1 MTTTL
6 STPVD
11 AAFAAEGP
19 DGGTPGALTPE
30 LKASLEQSMR
40 NREAREALVEARRPH
55 VEEWLTRFSDDG
67 RDVILPLAVA
77 LKAPIVP
84 KWSEVAETDWDYVEE
99 RLRADGNI
107 GLLLG
112 SSRRVCLDGDNA
124 EATAAILAAGWHLHT
139 VSPGSRNP
147 LHGHAGGAHTLWRL
161 PTWVPNFKLT
171 GPTSAVLLENGAKI
185 DVLAG
190 PHQVVLPPSVVVTS
204 EEGQP
209 FHAGT
214 YVKASEAG
222 YCAPAQDGWLL
233 EDAGDDLI
241 LPLWMLSDEILAY
254 APPGTEIGTPPPG
267 MEPLAGTI
275 GFWRPKASKARD
287 GQADDE
293 LTQAVD
299 AWPFLEKI
307 AEAGVLGS
315 FVGYDRCGDNCA
327 MWLRAGSSSAKSITK
342 HDCDEHGGRV
352 QVWTTAFPNLPQGG
366 YSAIDAYIGLTGGDI
381 EADRGRVL
389 AEQGLITPRVPAGV
403 YASDFEDVAIE
414 LETRA
419 AAGET
424 TVPGPARA
432 AGADVILV
440 EVGADGLLQRA
451 KRCREAAAAMT
462 AGHRATVTKSGATFN
477 SAQVLGALDPEVED
491 DTEEETEPEVQL
503 DMTLH
508 KYTGTPPRKGQL
520 MEYPVPPVPAHV
532 QSVEGATTTWR
543 DVLPPI
549 VNEST
554 LQYVTHEWIFGAT
567 PGLSHVAAA
576 ADARGVT
583 RWGMLGALLPRVAAK
598 IPATVRLVPASGNLP
613 EDVSATTAA
622 GTSINV
628 YSVLVGNSGSGKT
641 DTMTA
646 ATSLIPGVRTLPP
659 GTGEG
664 VLKEFPRVSSED
676 GDAPVDGV
684 PEISNGVA
692 DTESLM
698 IESDEI
704 DVFVGEMMR
713 QGSKTTGWYR
723 SMWMGGEVGNTAS
736 EADRRSCVAAHSYRF
751 GILLGAQPDAVAP
764 MFNETGKGTPQRFM
778 WLPAQQSVPRG
789 AYPERLQ
796 VPEVYWF
803 NGNPLMIPASVQRSP
818 VWVYP
823 PAAAKEALKRA
834 RWAAATSDALASPRV
849 ADRAEAIAN
858 RHAVL
863 QQLKIS
869 VLLAALDGL
878 AQPQDTHWF
887 VAEALMEVRRRSI
900 HQLVEEADRVKAEG
914 EHVKGTYAGLAHHA
928 ANAARDAARESHV
941 ARCAKTIMNALIRD
955 AEKGLPPRTFAE
967 AKKALSAAKGAGDFS
982 DRKLYGTAALAMVLR
997 DPAVANLGERVQF
1010 VGKPAAA

>member
-1 MTTTL
+1 MTATV

-11 AAFAAEGP
+11 TSDTSVAP

-30 LKASLEQSMR
+30 LKASMEQGMR
-40 NREAREALVEARRPH
+40 NRDAREAMIETRRPH

-161 PTWVPNFKLT
+161 PTWVPNYKLT
-171 GPTSAVLLENGAKI
+171 GPTTAVLLENGATI

-275 GFWRPKASKARD
+275 GFWRPKSSTSRD

-327 MWLRAGSSSAKSITK
+327 MWLRAGSSAAKSITK

-389 AEQGLITPRVPAGV
+389 AEQGLITPKSMNFADALFIAAETFEDWADDVTKCTGTVRVPDPSEVPSRGPAGNLRTTRAV
-403 YASDFEDVAIE
+403 QVHQTRDYWLDLAKKCAAGARAVRAN
-414 LETRA
+414 LPGPGVRA
-419 AAGET
+419 AALPVSSSDDPGDFPLDALPEPLRAHAEWVAHAQN
-424 TVPGPARA
+424 VPIAMVAPMQLAVLNAACGRAQVRVRPGWAEDAALWFLVIAPPSTRKSPVLAEVRVPMDRAQEELIKRMSALRATRKLDAEVAESAAEEARQAYKEASDKA
-432 AGADVILV
+432 ALHRRFADVLTGARQPAPPGV
-440 EVGADGLLQRA
+440 EPPISTASTETGDLADLAEQVRVL
-451 KRCREAAAAMT
+451 EAAAEAAEAEVPGKVRLFFDDATPEAMQDLLR
-462 AGHRATVTKSGATFN
+462 ACRGRGFMLVPEGQGWFDRATRTDSQRMPLVDFLKAYSAEPITVDRILRGEFTIDDPFLAMLLMIQPAALAEAMHGRDGTSRLRSNGAW
-477 SAQVLGALDPEVED
+477 AR
-491 DTEEETEPEVQL
+491 
-503 DMTLH
+503 M
-508 KYTGTPPRKGQL
+508 
-520 MEYPVPPVPAHV
+520 
-532 QSVEGATTTWR
+532 AT
-543 DVLPPI
+543 
-549 VNEST
+549 S
-554 LQYVTHEWIFGAT
+554 YV
-567 PGLSHVAAA
+567 
-576 ADARGVT
+576 
-583 RWGMLGALLPRVAAK
+583 PRVAADRFYNGAK
-598 IPATVRLVPASGNLP
+598 DDLAVKAAYADRVEHEFIRTFTLGHVPQFRLSVGAEEAVAAVYDRV
-613 EDVSATTAA
+613 EDVKVA
-622 GTSINV
+622 GNSNPDGMV
-628 YSVLVGNSGSGKT
+628 EEWGKLVGRAIRIARMFAQLRVTDSALADPNAVHVVDRGDFESGWEIAYWLIRSQAFAMGIST
-641 DTMTA
+641 NFAGPEERLEA
-646 ATSLIPGVRTLPP
+646 AVKWMREAVRKHGVRT
-659 GTGEG
+659 E
-664 VLKEFPRVSSED
+664 
-676 GDAPVDGV
+676 
-684 PEISNGVA
+684 
-692 DTESLM
+692 
-698 IESDEI
+698 
-704 DVFVGEMMR
+704 R
-713 QGSKTTGWYR
+713 QFKQNKT
-723 SMWMGGEVGNTAS
+723 
-736 EADRRSCVAAHSYRF
+736 H
-751 GILLGAQPDAVAP
+751 
-764 MFNETGKGTPQRFM
+764 
-778 WLPAQQSVPRG
+778 
-789 AYPERLQ
+789 
-796 VPEVYWF
+796 
-803 NGNPLMIPASVQRSP
+803 PAS
-818 VWVYP
+818 W
-823 PAAAKEALKRA
+823 E
-834 RWAAATSDALASPRV
+834 
-849 ADRAEAIAN
+849 
-858 RHAVL
+858 
-863 QQLKIS
+863 
-869 VLLAALDGL
+869 
-878 AQPQDTHWF
+878 
-887 VAEALMEVRRRSI
+887 
-900 HQLVEEADRVKAEG
+900 
-914 EHVKGTYAGLAHHA
+914 
-928 ANAARDAARESHV
+928 AARDRLAADGEIEL
-941 ARCAKTIMNALIRD
+941 T
-955 AEKGLPPRTFAE
+955 AEGWIPGP
-967 AKKALSAAKGAGDFS
+967 S
-982 DRKLYGTAALAMVLR
+982 M
-997 DPAVANLGERVQF
+997 
-1010 VGKPAAA
+1010 AAA